1 MAETDRSLRRV
12 DTKKKYMQTELILLE
27 SHDRAAEKATIHSR
41 LDAMTLDALPRV
53 ALASGVCYLV
63 GIAYHLLAPLY
74 ADLSVALL
82 IVSVLLSFALRG
94 ALRTWTLS
102 SRHAP
107 AVTAALVALAL
118 INALHPLFASG
129 NPSATVLLMLVT
141 VSAGLLLVRTLWF
154 GLMLGL
160 SLAGWL
166 VAMLIFPTSAGWA
179 SAGLDILLASALAV
193 GVHAVR
199 RANCAQ
205 IARLYLQSEAQ
216 AASLK
221 RRIAQVETSRAIVER
236 FSVIDDMDT
245 LLQHATDSIGT
256 NYGCTYVGI
265 FLLDE
270 NTTELVAR
278 AGTGSAGRAAI
289 QVGARVKVGRGIIG
303 WVAENRRVA
312 YARDTA
318 RDPRFVIWD
327 LLPDTRSELTLPLHV
342 GESLLGVLDVQSERP
357 NAFHDEDV
365 TALQL
370 MADHIALAVQNMSLR
385 HIEKDRRRLMETLQH
400 VGRSLSR
407 SMDTQVAFNIILQQ
421 LANVIPYDRGSIML
435 QNEALLELVA
445 ARGFPGSKRAF
456 RWRVPVRTGDVYDEI
471 RRTQKPLILDDALR
485 RADWFHLRDLLPARS
500 WVGIPLIHEDKVIG
514 MLSLARET
522 YAPFTEDEIIFAT
535 VFAWQASV
543 VLENARLSVE
553 LQERTANPS

>member
-1 MAETDRSLRRV
+1 MP
-12 DTKKKYMQTELILLE
+12 TELTSLE
-27 SHDRAAEKATIHSR
+27 SHDRATQKAAVSVR

-53 ALASGVCYLV
+53 ALVSGMGYLI
-63 GIAYHLLAPLY
+63 GIVYHLLAPEY
-74 ADLSVALL
+74 TGLSVALL

-118 INALHPLFASG
+118 LNALHSLFASG
-129 NPSATVLLMLVT
+129 GPRAAVLLMLVT
-141 VSAGLLLVRTLWF
+141 VSTGLLLVRTLWF

-166 VAMLIFPTSAGWA
+166 VAMLIFSTPAGWISAGFD
-179 SAGLDILLASALAV
+179 LLLASALAV

-205 IARLYLQSEAQ
+205 IARLYLQGEAQ
-216 AASLK
+216 TASLK
-221 RRIAQVETSRAIVER
+221 RRIALVETSRAIVER
-236 FSVIDDMDT
+236 FSAIDDMDT
-245 LLQHATDSIGT
+245 LLQHATDNIGT

-270 NTTELVAR
+270 NTAELVAR

-289 QVGARVKVGRGIIG
+289 QAGARVKVGRGIIG

-342 GESLLGVLDVQSERP
+342 GEALLGVLDVQSERP

-370 MADHIALAVQNMSLR
+370 MADHIALVVQNMLLR
-385 HIEKDRRRLMETLQH
+385 QVEKDRRRLMETLQH

-407 SMDTQVAFNIILQQ
+407 SMDTQAAFTMILQQ
-421 LANVIPYDRGSIML
+421 LATVIPYDRGSIML
-435 QNEALLELVA
+435 QNDTLLELVA

-456 RWRVPVRTGDVYDEI
+456 RWRVPVRAGDVYDEI

-500 WVGIPLIHEDKVIG
+500 WVGIPLIHEDSVIG

-522 YAPFTEDEIIFAT
+522 YAPFTEDEITFAT
-535 VFAWQASV
+535 LFAWQATI
-543 VLENARLSVE
+543 VLQNARLSVE
-553 LQERTANPS
+553 LQEKTAKPSYPSAMPQP

>member
-1 MAETDRSLRRV
+1 
-12 DTKKKYMQTELILLE
+12 MQTGRVSLE
-27 SHDRAAEKATIHSR
+27 SFDRTAQNTAINAR
-41 LDAMTLDALPRV
+41 LNALTLTALPHV
-53 ALASGVCYLV
+53 ALVSGVCYLIGTV
-63 GIAYHLLAPLY
+63 YTLLVPEY
-74 ADLSVALL
+74 AGLSVALL
-82 IVSVLLSFALRG
+82 TVSALLSFALRG
-94 ALRTWTLS
+94 ALRMWTLS

-107 AVTAALVALAL
+107 AVTASLVALAL
-118 INALHPLFASG
+118 LNALHPLFATG
-129 NPSATVLLMLVT
+129 DPRVTVPLMLVN
-141 VSAGLLLVRTLWF
+141 VVAGLLLVRTLWF
-154 GLMLGL
+154 GLMLSL

-166 VAMLIFPTSAGWA
+166 VAMVLFSTPAGWIN
-179 SAGLDILLASALAV
+179 AGFDLLLASALAV

-205 IARLYLQSEAQ
+205 IARLYLQTEAQ
-216 AASLK
+216 TAASK
-221 RRIAQVETSRAIVER
+221 RQIAQVEASRAIVEH

-256 NYGCTYVGI
+256 HYRCTYVGI

-270 NTTELVAR
+270 NTGELVAR

-289 QVGARVKVGRGIIG
+289 QAGARVKAGRGIIG

-318 RDPRFVIWD
+318 RDPRYVIWD

-342 GESLLGVLDVQSERP
+342 GESLLGVLDVQSNRP
-357 NAFHDEDV
+357 NAFHNEDV

-385 HIEKDRRRLMETLQH
+385 QMERNRRRLMETLQH

-407 SMDTQVAFNIILQQ
+407 SMDTQAAFDMILQQ

-435 QNEALLELVA
+435 QNDALLELVA

-456 RWRVPVRTGDVYDEI
+456 RWRVPVRAGDVYDEI
-471 RRTQKPLILDDALR
+471 RSTQRPLTLDDALR
-485 RADWFHLRDLLPARS
+485 RADWFHLQDLLPARS
-500 WVGIPLIHEDKVIG
+500 WAGIPLIHEDNVIG

-522 YAPFTEDEIIFAT
+522 YTPFTEDEITFAT
-535 VFAWQASV
+535 VFACQASV

-553 LQERTANPS
+553 LRERAAKPS

>member
-1 MAETDRSLRRV
+1 
-12 DTKKKYMQTELILLE
+12 MQTGFTSLE
-27 SHDRAAEKATIHSR
+27 SHDRAAQKAIINAR

-53 ALASGVCYLV
+53 ALASGVCYLI
-63 GIAYHLLAPLY
+63 GIAYHLLAPEY
-74 ADLSVALL
+74 AGLSVGFL
-82 IVSVLLSFALRG
+82 IVSTLLSFALYG

-107 AVTAALVALAL
+107 AVTAMLVALAL
-118 INALHPLFASG
+118 LNTLHPLFATG
-129 NPSATVLLMLVT
+129 DPRTTVLLLLVN
-141 VSAGLLLVRTLWF
+141 VGAGLLLVRTVWF

-166 VAMLIFPTSAGWA
+166 TAMAIFSTLAGWVN
-179 SAGLDILLASALAV
+179 AGVDLLLASTLAV
-193 GVHAVR
+193 IVHAVR

-205 IARLYLQSEAQ
+205 IARLYLQDEAQ
-216 AASLK
+216 AAAIK
-221 RRIAQVETSRAIVER
+221 RRTAQVETSRAIVER
-236 FSVIDDMDT
+236 FSTIDDMDT
-245 LLQHATDSIGT
+245 LLQHATESIGSH
-256 NYGCTYVGI
+256 YGCTYVGI

-270 NTTELVAR
+270 NTGELVAR

-289 QVGARVKVGRGIIG
+289 QSGARIRLGRGIVG
-303 WVAENRRVA
+303 WVAENQRMA

-342 GESLLGVLDVQSERP
+342 GEHLLGVLDVQSDRP

-370 MADHIALAVQNMSLR
+370 MADHVALAVQNMALR
-385 HIEKDRRRLMETLQH
+385 QTEKDRRRLMETLLH

-407 SMDTQVAFNIILQQ
+407 SMDTQAAFNMILQQ

-435 QNEALLELVA
+435 QNDALLELVA

-456 RWRVPVRTGDVYDEI
+456 RWRVPVRIGDVYDEI
-471 RRTQKPLILDDALR
+471 CRTQRPLILDDALR

-500 WVGIPLIHEDKVIG
+500 WIGIPLIHEDRVIG

-522 YAPFTEDEIIFAT
+522 YAPFTEDEITFAA

-543 VLENARLSVE
+543 VLENARLNVE
-553 LQERTANPS
+553 LQERPPKPS

>member
-1 MAETDRSLRRV
+1 
-12 DTKKKYMQTELILLE
+12 MQTGLTSLE
-27 SHDRAAEKATIHSR
+27 SHDRAAQKASLNAR
-41 LDAMTLDALPRV
+41 LDAMTLDTLPSV
-53 ALASGVCYLV
+53 ALVSGVCYLI
-63 GIAYHLLAPLY
+63 GIVYHLLAPEH

-82 IVSVLLSFALRG
+82 IVSALLSFALRG
-94 ALRTWTLS
+94 ALRTSTLS

-107 AVTAALVALAL
+107 AVMTALIALAL
-118 INALHPLFASG
+118 LNAFYPLFVTG
-129 NPSATVLLMLVT
+129 NPRATVLLMLVN
-141 VSAGLLLVRTLWF
+141 VCAGLLLVRTLWF
-154 GLMLGL
+154 GLVLGL

-166 VAMLIFPTSAGWA
+166 AAMVIFSTATGWA
-179 SAGLDILLASALAV
+179 NAGLDLLLASALAV
-193 GVHAVR
+193 AAQAVR
-199 RANCAQ
+199 RANCVQ
-205 IARLYLQSEAQ
+205 IARLHLQSEAQ
-216 AASLK
+216 AAAIQ
-221 RRIAQVETSRAIVER
+221 RRTAQMGTSRAIVER
-236 FSVIDDMDT
+236 FSSIDDMDT
-245 LLQHATDSIGT
+245 LLQHATDSIGSH
-256 NYGCTYVGI
+256 YGCTYVGI

-270 NTTELVAR
+270 NTGELVAR

-289 QVGARVKVGRGIIG
+289 QAGARVRVGRGIIG

-342 GESLLGVLDVQSERP
+342 GETLLGVLDVQSERP
-357 NAFHDEDV
+357 NAFHDEDS

-370 MADHIALAVQNMSLR
+370 MADHIALAVQNMFLR
-385 HIEKDRRRLMETLQH
+385 QMEKDRRRLMETLHH
-400 VGRSLSR
+400 VGRALSR
-407 SMDTQVAFNIILQQ
+407 SMDTQAAFDMILQQ

-435 QNEALLELVA
+435 QNDALLELVA

-471 RRTQKPLILDDALR
+471 RRTQRPLILDDALR

-500 WVGIPLIHEDKVIG
+500 WVGIPLIHEDRVIG

-522 YAPFTEDEIIFAT
+522 YTPFNEDEIAFAT

-553 LQERTANPS
+553 LQERAPKSS